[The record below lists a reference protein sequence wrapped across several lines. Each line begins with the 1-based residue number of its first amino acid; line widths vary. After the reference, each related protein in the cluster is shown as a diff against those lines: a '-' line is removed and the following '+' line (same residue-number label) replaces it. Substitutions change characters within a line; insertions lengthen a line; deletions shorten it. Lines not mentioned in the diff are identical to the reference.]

1 MMVRTLAV
9 ALLSLVACSSAPRSD
24 VASAPPPTAPSTQG
38 ADADAGTPVDA
49 LPDAPPEAP
58 PSPDAAAPTDAVVAE
73 PAPPLVGL
81 RALTF
86 RAGARPPRGAAG
98 THGATVWAV
107 TLAASAGPS
116 PDLTALFQQAQAA
129 HLAAGVGDLS
139 CSPAVGGDYPSAVPS
154 GDGAQALTVTFR
166 SERDARQFAAAL
178 TEAPLRVGR
187 VRFMCAD

>member
-1 MMVRTLAV
+1 MMVRSLAV
-9 ALLSLVACSSAPRSD
+9 ALLSLAACKASTQSE
-24 VASAPPPTAPSTQG
+24 VVSAPPPAAPATGG
-38 ADADAGTPVDA
+38 AAVDA
-49 LPDAPPEAP
+49 SAPVAP
-58 PSPDAAAPTDAVVAE
+58 PSPAPETAADAAAVADASTPE
-73 PAPPLVGL
+73 PPPPPALVGL

-116 PDLTALFQQAQAA
+116 ADLTALFQQTQAA
-129 HLAAGVGDLS
+129 HLAAGVGDVS
-139 CSPAVGGDYPSAVPS
+139 CSPAVGEAYPSAVPS

-166 SERDARQFAAAL
+166 AERDARQFAAAL

-187 VRFMCAD
+187 VRFLCAD